1 MLEHEVSRLLLL
13 TGGDV
18 LYHVMRELEVS
29 ELEPLAEVS
38 PGVILSS
45 FVFREKKRL
54 VLTKS
59 GGFGEEDLFVRIYE
73 NLRSRTLGTEP

>member
-38 PGVILSS
+38 PGVILAS